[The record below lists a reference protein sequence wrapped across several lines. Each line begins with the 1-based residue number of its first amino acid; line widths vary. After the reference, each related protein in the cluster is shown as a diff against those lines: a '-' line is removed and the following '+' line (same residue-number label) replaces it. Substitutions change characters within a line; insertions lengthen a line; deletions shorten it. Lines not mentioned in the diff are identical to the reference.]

1 MFINFIV
8 NAVCSGCSIMNIHI
22 KHVTLCYDK
31 HTAVDQV
38 TLQIPERQVTVLV
51 GPNGCGKSTL
61 LKSIAGVH
69 LPTLGEIFIDHKNV
83 YEMKPRERATCISL
97 LPQSPHAPE
106 GITVEGLIRFGRH
119 PHQGFLQR
127 WSQADE
133 EAVQNALAASGMN
146 EFASRSLD
154 TLSGGQ
160 RQRCWLAMS
169 LAQETPILLLDEP
182 TSMLDIGHQ
191 KEVLDL
197 TKSLSAQGKTI
208 VLVLHDIN
216 AAVRTADHL
225 IAMRDGQCIA
235 QGLPQDIV
243 NQDLI
248 FDLYN
253 VHAQVL
259 QDPQN
264 QAPIIVC

>member
-1 MFINFIV
+1 
-8 NAVCSGCSIMNIHI
+8 MNIHI
-22 KHVTLCYDK
+22 QQVSLCYGK
-31 HTAVDQV
+31 HTAVKEV

-69 LPTLGEIFIDHKNV
+69 
-83 YEMKPRERATCISL
+83 KPQSGDICVDNKSIYAMHARERARLLSL
-97 LPQSPHAPE
+97 LPQSPQAPE

-133 EAVQNALAASGMN
+133 EAVHRALSSAGIHDLSTRA
-146 EFASRSLD
+146 LD

-169 LAQETPILLLDEP
+169 LAQETDILLLDEP

-191 KEVLDL
+191 KEVLSLAKDL
-197 TKSLSAQGKTI
+197 SKQGKTVVI
-208 VLVLHDIN
+208 VLHDIN
-216 AAVRTADHL
+216 AAIRTADFL
-225 IAMRDGQCIA
+225 VAMSAGVIVASGCPKEIIHADLLQRLYQVTPKIITDPSDQ
-235 QGLPQDIV
+235 LPIV
-243 NQDLI
+243 
-248 FDLYN
+248 
-253 VHAQVL
+253 
-259 QDPQN
+259 
-264 QAPIIVC
+264 VC